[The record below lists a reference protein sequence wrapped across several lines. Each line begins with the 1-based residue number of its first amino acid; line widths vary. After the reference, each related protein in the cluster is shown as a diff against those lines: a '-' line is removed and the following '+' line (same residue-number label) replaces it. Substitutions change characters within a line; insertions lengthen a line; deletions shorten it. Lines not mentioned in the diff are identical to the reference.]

1 MCNVIYRVCLSIDA
15 TVITVSYTVKA
26 AVSLYSSENH
36 IKIEKKYEMKNMKY
50 EMLTDQ
56 CNSLVLFLDPL
67 HLGKN

>member
-36 IKIEKKYEMKNMKY
+36 IKIEKNMK
-50 EMLTDQ
+50 
-56 CNSLVLFLDPL
+56 
-67 HLGKN
+67 